1 MDEKLFSIPLDEQ
14 ETTINF
20 SRDSKEVS
28 IWTNDRTMMTKLDKM
43 VEKSPHYT
51 LKETGY
57 IKGMVADKEYILD
70 DKSLLSFRT
79 DKMTRVLTEEQKHEA
94 AERMRELTKRRN
106 AF

>member
-28 IWTNDRTMMTKLDKM
+28 IWTNDKTMMTKLDKM

-70 DKSLLSFRT
+70 DKSLLSFRS
-79 DKMTRVLTEEQKHEA
+79 DKKTSAMTEEQKQEA
-94 AERMRELTKRRN
+94 AERLREYREHRN

>member
-1 MDEKLFSIPLDEQ
+1 MDGKLFPIPVNEQ

-43 VEKSPHYT
+43 VEKSSHYT
-51 LKETGY
+51 LKETGR
-57 IKGMVADKEYILD
+57 IQGMVADKEYILD
-70 DKSLLSFRT
+70 DKSLLSFRS
-79 DKMTRVLTEEQKHEA
+79 DKVSRVLTEEQKEEA
-94 AERMRELTKRRN
+94 AERMRELARRRN